1 MSTSGPSGV
10 IHDIGYRRFTGQR
23 RSPGAVAGSLFRT
36 ALAHCFGIG
45 RTGKAKIVPWVVT
58 IIMFVPALVL
68 AGIIIQLKRM
78 SLSDR
83 ADLFGPLSTYFGY
96 PFWTQLLLTVFVAA
110 QAPVLFARD
119 LRYRTIVL
127 YFARPVSR
135 TTLILVRLA
144 ALATAVF
151 AIVAVPLTIWWGV
164 AISSDLPVGQHTK
177 AYLAA
182 LAGMAILALMLAAI
196 SAMVSALTTRT
207 GLSVTGVIV
216 TLMITSGMV
225 TALLGIAYENV
236 NETLAFVAAALNP
249 FTAVAALVSGVFDQP
264 TPIELLPRVTTPGWT
279 LFFVVVA
286 AAWVLVPTA
295 ILLARTRKA
304 ASL

>member
-1 MSTSGPSGV
+1 
-10 IHDIGYRRFTGQR
+10 
-23 RSPGAVAGSLFRT
+23 
-36 ALAHCFGIG
+36 
-45 RTGKAKIVPWVVT
+45 
-58 IIMFVPALVL
+58 
-68 AGIIIQLKRM
+68 
-78 SLSDR
+78 
-83 ADLFGPLSTYFGY
+83 
-96 PFWTQLLLTVFVAA
+96 
-110 QAPVLFARD
+110 
-119 LRYRTIVL
+119 
-127 YFARPVSR
+127 
-135 TTLILVRLA
+135 
-144 ALATAVF
+144 
-151 AIVAVPLTIWWGV
+151 
-164 AISSDLPVGQHTK
+164 
-177 AYLAA
+177 
-182 LAGMAILALMLAAI
+182 MAILAVMLAAI

-249 FTAVAALVSGVFDQP
+249 FTAVAALVSGLFDQP